1 MGVQINGDTGNISAT
16 KADYSGNVTIG
27 GTLTYED
34 VTNIDSV
41 GLVTARTGI
50 EIGARPGVAAS
61 ISVDGNAIFSGI
73 TTIGGN
79 VKVGTGVTLSPDGDV
94 FATGVCTATSFSGDG
109 SSLTGIDADKISEG
123 NTEAEV
129 VDTGSDGHFKVTT
142 EGSERM
148 RISSEG
154 YVTKPYNPVFMA
166 YRTSNYATT
175 TSASVLVF
183 DNEKIDVGG
192 NYDVSNGRF
201 TAPVTGLYEFGYASI
216 ASNTQTVY
224 RYDLRINGSIPYSG
238 LRQELRIDQNGV
250 TQYGTNGEFCLYI
263 NMTAGQYA
271 EIYVSSDTNVTANGG
286 AYGDTSYG
294 YTYFRGRL
302 IQ

>member
-1 MGVQINGDTGNISAT
+1 MSEIRVTSVVGENGGDR
-16 KADYSGNVTIG
+16 
-27 GTLTYED
+27 
-34 VTNIDSV
+34 V
-41 GLVTARTGI
+41 GLTTGLTVGPLTGTTGI
-50 EIGARPGVAAS
+50 GATITHEGHAV
-61 ISVDGNAIFSGI
+61 FSGI
-73 TTIGGN
+73 
-79 VKVGTGVTLSPDGDV
+79 VTAS
-94 FATGVCTATSFSGDG
+94 SFSG
-109 SSLTGIDADKISEG
+109 IDTDKISEG

-166 YRTSNYATT
+166 YRTSYYATT
-175 TSASVLVF
+175 TSATVLVF

-192 NYDVSNGRF
+192 NYNVSNGRF

-271 EIYVSSDTNVTANGG
+271 EIYVHSDTNVTANGG